1 VEVAT
6 GCESDLPPSRKI
18 LVVDDDILVRKLLS
32 RWLESEGYQVTQA
45 AGGAEGLEA
54 IRVSPP
60 DILITDLEMPGM
72 NGLEL
77 CRAVRAMDLPHY
89 LYIVVLT
96 GKTEEGSLIASL
108 EAGADNFL
116 TKPLSREELLARI
129 RTSERIL
136 GLDSQLRK
144 AALTD
149 PLTGLFTRRAFLDQ
163 LYREWHRARRE
174 KVPLA
179 CAMIDIDFFKRI
191 NDVYGHAAG
200 DIVLCSVAG
209 QLRQHTRDEHILA
222 RLGGEEF
229 CVLFPRCDE
238 AGAATWAERVRE
250 AVARTPIPI
259 GENLVTVTVSV
270 GVADSS
276 EDAVFPEQMLD
287 WADQA
292 LLCAKQAGRDRVI
305 RYSTLVGETTE
316 AKSLQKSIEDPFQGL
331 AAADIMTPLVVTF
344 SEDDSIAAAV
354 ETFTRLRTNSAPVV
368 APDGT
373 LRGIISEKDLM
384 VAMGSL
390 SNWFRSVGEL
400 MRRNVVTF
408 AATTPVRKIYEFL
421 CRVTIRRVVIVE
433 DNYPIGTISRG
444 TLLRWFRNLAVAKGL
459 LPPES
464 AVATELATEQM
475 PSRIKEVLA
484 NISEKLRQTGEKV
497 QDLVRSQ
504 PEDLV
509 AHLVGLA
516 TGLQSLVNDL
526 LGCSRNLSSEDA
538 ESGAGSGAVI
548 SGIGGD

>member
-1 VEVAT
+1 MAT
-6 GCESDLPPSRKI
+6 MSDNATTSSRRI
-18 LVVDDDILVRKLLS
+18 LVVDDDLLVRKLLS
-32 RWLESEGYQVTQA
+32 RWLESEGYQITHA
-45 AGGAEGLEA
+45 PGGVEALEA
-54 IRVSPP
+54 IRSCPP

-96 GKTEEGSLIASL
+96 GKTEEGLLIASL

-116 TKPLSREELLARI
+116 TKPVSREELLARI

-136 GLDSQLRK
+136 SLDSQLRK

-149 PLTGLFTRRAFLDQ
+149 PLTGLLTRRAFLDQ
-163 LYREWHRARRE
+163 LYREWHRAERQ
-174 KVPLA
+174 KTPLA
-179 CAMIDIDFFKRI
+179 CAIVDIDFFKRI

-200 DIVLCSVAG
+200 DLVLRNVAG
-209 QLRQHTRDEHILA
+209 LLRQESRGGDILA

-229 CVLFPRCDE
+229 CILLPQSDESAAANWGERARKAIAHTPVL
-238 AGAATWAERVRE
+238 
-250 AVARTPIPI
+250 I
-259 GENLVTVTVSV
+259 GDKYVTVTVSI
-270 GVADSS
+270 GVAESS
-276 EDAVFPEQMLD
+276 EETHSPEQMLD

-292 LLCAKQAGRDRVI
+292 LLCAKQAGRDRVV
-305 RYSTLVGETTE
+305 RYSTLVAETTE
-316 AKSLQKSIEDPFQGL
+316 EKCLQKTVEDPFAGL
-331 AAADIMTPLVVTF
+331 TAADIMTPLVVSF
-344 SEDDSIAAAV
+344 SEQDSIAAVV

-400 MRRNVVTF
+400 MRQNVITF
-408 AATTPVRKIYEFL
+408 AGTTPVRKIYEFL

-444 TLLRWFRNLAVAKGL
+444 TLLRWFRNMAVAKGL

-464 AVATELATEQM
+464 AEATALATEQM
-475 PSRIKEVLA
+475 PSRIQEVLT
-484 NISEKLRQTGEKV
+484 NISQKLRRTGEKI
-497 QDLVRSQ
+497 QELVRHH

-516 TGLQSLVNDL
+516 TGLQSLINDL